1 MPVGESKIKFTVE
14 GITQLHQSFQ
24 SILNDSKALTEEW
37 SKQGT
42 TIIQSLQEQ
51 IELLKKRNSVAFPS
65 TGFAST
71 GTPGGG
77 SGRDDIRRSG
87 DIENALESIASE
99 GVLIHKESLKELA
112 DLLKVASPS
121 ATPGET
127 RERGS
132 SNRQPTNDREDE
144 KDDRRNQFLKNLA
157 LSALINPIQSND
169 PLKAGLGIAQ
179 NAGSSLMAMGGRAG
193 IWGLVLSLVTAGVQ
207 AKYNAVASVAPTA
220 ARASRFWGNDWAE
233 NVIPGS
239 EAELYGL
246 NRNEVLERQMAI
258 SRAVGTTNREIAQ
271 RLANE
276 AMLWESTTPLES
288 SDIAAYAK
296 SRRGSSGSS
305 ISRELEGFFGSLQKQ
320 GISRDKIF
328 SQMNEYLSQL
338 VSLNQAQLAEWGG
351 ADTTLSTALY
361 SMVSRALPEATKNNP
376 ELAGRLAS
384 SIYSGMS
391 TASSRQ
397 IEALQYSVASRVM
410 GSEGTWYTARMMRE
424 DPFGLQ
430 KGISKEE
437 SARRQEYGQ
446 ELLKSYRSA
455 AGSQEGFAYLLE
467 KQFGIK
473 ANQAWAF
480 AQQYDKG
487 NFDFEKFRKE
497 AETAKTSTKIEEDLR
512 ANLPKTVDG
521 ISTMLASW
529 EKLKIG
535 SNVDLIRIAVQEMNN
550 ILHGRG
556 PVTRGLNKA
565 RDEYV
570 EAIDRNYKMADEVQ
584 SGGGFWNWLSAAII
598 RSAPNM
604 K

>member
-24 SILNDSKALTEEW
+24 SILNDSRALTEEW

-121 ATPGET
+121 ATPGEPQ
-127 RERGS
+127 ERGS

-144 KDDRRNQFLKNLA
+144 KDDRRNQFLKSLA
-157 LSALINPIQSND
+157 LSTLINPIKSND
-169 PLKAGLGIAQ
+169 PVSAGIGLAE
-179 NAGSSLMAMGGRAG
+179 NAGFSLMAMGGKA
-193 IWGLVLSLVTAGVQ
+193 GLVGLFLSAAAAWIG
-207 AKYNAVASVAPTA
+207 AEYKAVANIAPTA
-220 ARASRFWGNDWAE
+220 ARASRIWGNDWAE
-233 NVIPGS
+233 NVVGWNGKK
-239 EAELYGL
+239 EAADYGL
-246 NRNEVLERQMAI
+246 TRNEVLERQMAI
-258 SRAVGTTNREIAQ
+258 SKAMGIRDKATVNRVTD
-271 RLANE
+271 E

-361 SMVSRALPEATKNNP
+361 SMVSKALPEATKNNP

-410 GSEGTWYTARMMRE
+410 GSEGTWYTARVMRE

-480 AQQYDKG
+480 AQQYDRG
-487 NFDFEKFRKE
+487 DFDIAKFRKE
-497 AETAKTSTKIEEDLR
+497 AGEAKSSTEIEEGLR
-512 ANLPKTVDG
+512 KTLPQTVDT
-521 ISTMLASW
+521 ISKTIAAW
-529 EKLKIG
+529 EMVKVRDNIDTIKRKTETIVEILTGKDGPILTAVGKVIEALGRSYQQSSTYTG
-535 SNVDLIRIAVQEMNN
+535 SDGKPHFVPYSPLR
-550 ILHGRG
+550 
-556 PVTRGLNKA
+556 
-565 RDEYV
+565 
-570 EAIDRNYKMADEVQ
+570 
-584 SGGGFWNWLSAAII
+584 
-598 RSAPNM
+598 
-604 K
+604 